1 MNLMTMITGV
11 VLAGGKARRMG
22 GVDKGLLELNGK
34 PLWQYVA
41 DALMTQLSHVVINA
55 NRHQEI
61 YQVSGL
67 KVIEDSL
74 ADYPGPLAGML
85 SVMQQEAGEWFLFCP
100 CDTPYIPHDL
110 AARLTHQRKDA
121 PVVWVH
127 DGERDHPTIAL
138 VNRAIEPLLL
148 EYLQA
153 GERRVMAFMRL
164 AGGHAVDFSDRKEA
178 FINVNT
184 PEELARWQEND
195 DTVTRL
201 CCMEWHRKNN
211 AAEKLIPALCARGI
225 RPGLIKHTH
234 HDMDVDKPGKD
245 SYELRKAGAAQT
257 IVASQQRW
265 ALMTET
271 PDEEEL
277 DLHFLASRM
286 DTSKLDL
293 ILVEG
298 FKHEEIAKI
307 VLFRDGAGHRPEE
320 LVIDRHVIAVASD
333 VPLNLDVALL
343 DINDVEGLADFVVEW
358 MQKQDG

>member
-1 MNLMTMITGV
+1 MSQITSPETYSISRPQDVIDIVNKNSAINTSIGVIFIALGVEFYSKREYARGACPMAGKTMI
-11 VLAGGKARRMG
+11 
-22 GVDKGLLELNGK
+22 
-34 PLWQYVA
+34 
-41 DALMTQLSHVVINA
+41 
-55 NRHQEI
+55 
-61 YQVSGL
+61 
-67 KVIEDSL
+67 
-74 ADYPGPLAGML
+74 
-85 SVMQQEAGEWFLFCP
+85 
-100 CDTPYIPHDL
+100 
-110 AARLTHQRKDA
+110 
-121 PVVWVH
+121 
-127 DGERDHPTIAL
+127 
-138 VNRAIEPLLL
+138 PLL
-148 EYLQA
+148 
-153 GERRVMAFMRL
+153 AF
-164 AGGHAVDFSDRKEA
+164 
-178 FINVNT
+178 
-184 PEELARWQEND
+184 
-195 DTVTRL
+195 
-201 CCMEWHRKNN
+201 
-211 AAEKLIPALCARGI
+211 AAWSGTGKTTLLKKLIPALCARGI